1 MATNDQERE
10 MGTETGDEQRS
21 ERRRLEND
29 EEIA

>member
-10 MGTETGDEQRS
+10 MGAETGDEQRS
-21 ERRRLEND
+21 GRRRLED